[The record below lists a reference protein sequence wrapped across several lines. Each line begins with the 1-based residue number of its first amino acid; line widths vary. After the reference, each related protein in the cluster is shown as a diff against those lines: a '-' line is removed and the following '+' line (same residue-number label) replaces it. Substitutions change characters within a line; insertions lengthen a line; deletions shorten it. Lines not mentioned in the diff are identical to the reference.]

1 MWGVGG
7 ACGGPCDVFGAF
19 GARSE
24 RTRLRVG
31 LCEARVWGM
40 GGACGFPRYVFGT
53 FGARLECPRLR
64 VGVCEARV
72 RGVGGACG
80 DPRYVFGALG
90 MRQGCSKLCAGLC
103 EASVPGMGGACGA
116 PPYVFGT
123 LGTRPECPRLYFGL
137 ERPQFTRWPK
147 FTPMGKRRLRWGGR
161 TRRTRLHAA
170 GKEAKRRRGCGR
182 CPGPSRTLT
191 AAHSEERRARLM
203 RRTSLSA
210 PLTLS

>member
-1 MWGVGG
+1 MRSGR
-7 ACGGPCDVFGAF
+7 
-19 GARSE
+19 AR
-24 RTRLRVG
+24 LCAG
-31 LCEARVWGM
+31 LCEA
-40 GGACGFPRYVFGT
+40 C
-53 FGARLECPRLR
+53 
-64 VGVCEARV
+64 V

-80 DPRYVFGALG
+80 DPCDVFGPLGMRQECSRLCAGLCEACVRGVGGACGDPCDVFGPLG

-103 EASVPGMGGACGA
+103 EASVPGMGGACGD
-116 PPYVFGT
+116 PPYVFAT